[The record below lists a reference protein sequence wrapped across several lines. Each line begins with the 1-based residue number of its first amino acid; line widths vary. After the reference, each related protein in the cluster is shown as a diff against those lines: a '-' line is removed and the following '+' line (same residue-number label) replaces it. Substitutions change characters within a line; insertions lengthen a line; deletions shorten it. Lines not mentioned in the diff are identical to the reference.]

1 MTDSFGFVCEEN
13 CSDMTITTE
22 KTASDF
28 AARAEPDVLRLG
40 LTRVGKYGIIC
51 ADKVEFEARK

>member
-28 AARAEPDVLRLG
+28 AARAETDVLRLG
-40 LTRVGKYGIIC
+40 LTRVGRCGIIR
-51 ADKVEFEARK
+51 VEK